1 MDTMDSLVRRQH
13 IQHAD
18 AESKLEPHW
27 GYANRILPCT
37 NDHGTCE
44 YLDGVYWMHDTS
56 MLYTF
61 IMWAVIGFL
70 LISAIGIRL
79 VKPSGK
85 RVTMSSTEGEGQ
97 KNESSPS
104 AAYRTWRSIQAS
116 TRKWLL
122 PEGFVKFFGHVTK
135 LQLLVLF
142 ILSAYLIVFS

>member
-1 MDTMDSLVRRQH
+1 MDSLLKRQH

-27 GYANRILPCT
+27 GYANRIIPCT

-44 YLDGVYWMHDTS
+44 YLDGVYWMHDIS

-70 LISAIGIRL
+70 FLSVIGLRL
-79 VKPSGK
+79 VKPSAK
-85 RVTMSSTEGEGQ
+85 RVSVAGIEGQ
-97 KNESSPS
+97 KDESLSS
-104 AAYRTWRSIQAS
+104 TSYRLWRGLQAS

-122 PEGFVKFFGHVTK
+122 PEGFVKVFGHVTK

-142 ILSAYLIVFS
+142 VLSAYLIIFS

>member
-1 MDTMDSLVRRQH
+1 MDSLVKRQH

-37 NDHGTCE
+37 NDLGTCE

-61 IMWAVIGFL
+61 IMWAVIGVL
-70 LISAIGIRL
+70 LIIAIGIRL
-79 VKPSGK
+79 VKLSAKQKHARGSEGHQVEATFSLYY
-85 RVTMSSTEGEGQ
+85 RLWRGLRSST
-97 KNESSPS
+97 
-104 AAYRTWRSIQAS
+104 RRF
-116 TRKWLL
+116 LL

-142 ILSAYLIVFS
+142 MLSAYLLVFS